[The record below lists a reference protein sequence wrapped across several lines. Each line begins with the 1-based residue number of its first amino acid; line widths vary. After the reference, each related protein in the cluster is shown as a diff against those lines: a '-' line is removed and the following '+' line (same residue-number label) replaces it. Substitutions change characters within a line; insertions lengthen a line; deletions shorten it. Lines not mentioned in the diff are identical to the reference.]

1 MILDYMR
8 NIGLYEGCN
17 KNLSKIAKFIA
28 ENDLKS
34 LEKGKYD
41 LGDECFVNILES
53 NPSPASTKWES
64 HVKYLDVQYIV
75 TGSEVIEWQIIENM
89 QKTTEYDAVKDRFLG
104 TSEIG
109 KPITVDEGMFM
120 ILFPEDA
127 HCPGIKANHDFV
139 KKAVFKIK
147 I

>member
-1 MILDYMR
+1 MILDYAK
-8 NIGLYEGCN
+8 NIGLYAGCN
-17 KNLSKIAKFIA
+17 PRLAKISEFVASH
-28 ENDLKS
+28 DLKA

-53 NPSPASTKWES
+53 APAETATKWEA

-75 TGSEVIEWQIIENM
+75 SGSEVIEWQSFSKM
-89 QKTTEYDAVKDRFLG
+89 TDVTEYDAVKDRYLG
-104 TSEIG
+104 KCGEG
-109 KPITVDEGMFM
+109 KPVALDEGMFM
-120 ILFPEDA
+120 ILFPEDG